1 MWSLS
6 ASFVT
11 GKAGRWPESGGGRY
25 IEVKLCENTLV
36 VAGSG
41 RYREVAAIERWSLE
55 QVRLYIMEELVCIME
70 PAIIF
75 QKIMILV
82 TMNIQG
88 LACFG
93 VESPNIIQI
102 LKVG

>member
-1 MWSLS
+1 MDAQMW
-6 ASFVT
+6 AYF
-11 GKAGRWPESGGGRY
+11 R
-25 IEVKLCENTLV
+25 ENDHILPISTV
-36 VAGSG
+36 ST
-41 RYREVAAIERWSLE
+41 
-55 QVRLYIMEELVCIME
+55 YIMEELVCIME